1 MIENFKADLAFGEK
15 YQVEL
20 LKYIGEYEKF
30 EMSEG
35 YFKEYDLK
43 IHKKKGLE
51 LIEKTYEVKADRF
64 GYSTGNLAV
73 EFMSSN
79 KPSGIQTT
87 TANYWAIFLVNKDQY
102 ELFIIPT
109 KRIRIKIENG
119 EFKMKKKVAYGKND
133 VYLFD
138 KTVFDKYKVS
148 IN

>member
-1 MIENFKADLAFGEK
+1 MIENFKADLEFGEK

-20 LKYIGEYEKF
+20 LKHIQEYEKF
-30 EMSEG
+30 EMSQG

-43 IHKKKGLE
+43 IYKKKGLE

-64 GYSTGNLAV
+64 GYMTGNLAI
-73 EFMSSN
+73 EYMSSN

-87 TANYWAIFLVNKDQY
+87 TATYWAIFLVNKDQY

-109 KRIRIKIENG
+109 KRIRIKIEK
-119 EFKMKKKVAYGKND
+119 EEYKMKKKVAYGKND

-138 KTVFDKYKVS
+138 KTVFNKYK
-148 IN
+148 INI